1 MPGQNVVQALFDPRN
16 HNETDK
22 NNSMTAFF
30 IVCIVVISL
39 HYPTRYLYWYSLRG
53 ADAFLTLVSPA
64 EWYW

>member
-16 HNETDK
+16 HNETDNQIRDK

-39 HYPTRYLYWYSLRG
+39 HYPKRYLYWYSLRG
-53 ADAFLTLVSPA
+53 VDAF
-64 EWYW
+64 